1 MQTRAQKKISPSEE
15 QNTLKVLDEVKK
27 SRRRHAPAA
36 DAAPDSDTPQPKEK
50 PGRKR
55 TSPSADA
62 APDGDAP
69 PPKKHFANRRRTP
82 VADASPDIDAPP
94 PEKKSPRK
102 RSKAPV
108 EPPPGVD
115 PPSPKQK
122 PGRRLSTPHVEYPQD
137 MGIPSETENS
147 GQRRF
152 ETPAEPPPETSPPSP
167 KQKLGRKRSSLA
179 VYGTPGINTS
189 PPKKQKLRL
198 KPPKAV
204 RFEDEERTPSDQL
217 QEDIDQ
223 RLEEEKTTRKPL
235 DDISASFSGGLADE
249 LLKELE
255 EDSFAGVDSGDDA
268 AGTTSGEEEWEEGEV
283 PEEGEMQPY
292 NESMP
297 DYKGGENPGKTKVAR
312 PEEGPVSTSLSLTQA
327 KPAKIPLHPADAA
340 INSHYQSL
348 KKLAWAWTSTH
359 FPSVLSS
366 TSSLSLSSLAN
377 THPEL
382 MEYAN
387 YISSCGSNSW
397 EDVFNEQRG
406 ELVYGILG
414 KMIDV
419 HVFGCEM
426 FGASEEEERELAGW
440 DEGLVNHDGTSPLSF
455 RVHPLA

>member
-15 QNTLKVLDEVKK
+15 QNTLKVLDEIKK

-36 DAAPDSDTPQPKEK
+36 DAAPDSDTPRPKKK

-69 PPKKHFANRRRTP
+69 PPKKHFAKKRRTP

-102 RSKAPV
+102 RSKAPM

-122 PGRRLSTPHVEYPQD
+122 PGRSRSTPPVEYPQD
-137 MGIPSETENS
+137 MGKPSETEKS

-152 ETPAEPPPETSPPSP
+152 ETPAEPPPETSSPSP
-167 KQKLGRKRSSLA
+167 KQKFGRKRSSLA

-198 KPPKAV
+198 KAPKAV
-204 RFEDEERTPSDQL
+204 RFQDEERNPSDQL

-223 RLEEEKTTRKPL
+223 RLEEDKTTRKPL

-268 AGTTSGEEEWEEGEV
+268 ASTTSGEEEWEEGEV
-283 PEEGEMQPY
+283 PEEGKMRLY
-292 NESMP
+292 DESMP
-297 DYKGGENPGKTKVAR
+297 DYKAGENPEKTKVAR
-312 PEEGPVSTSLSLTQA
+312 PEEGPGSTSLSLTHA
-327 KPAKIPLHPADAA
+327 KTAKIPLHPADAA
-340 INSHYQSL
+340 IKSHYHFL

-359 FPSVLSS
+359 LPRVPSA

-377 THPEL
+377 TNPEL

-387 YISSCGSNSW
+387 YLSSCGFSSW
-397 EDVFNEQRG
+397 EDVFNERRG

-426 FGASEEEERELAGW
+426 FGASEEEEMELAGW
-440 DEGLVNHDGTSPLSF
+440 DEGLVNDDGTSPLSS
-455 RVHPLA
+455 